1 MLSDVTDV
9 DRHLFGVADP
19 ADGEVVDARVGEGLQ
34 VRDALLGAADEVV
47 LVALLAIG
55 ARGILRGIVLGEV
68 GEADENV
75 QRFLE
80 RLHV

>member
-19 ADGEVVDARVGEGLQ
+19 ADGEVVDARVGQGLQ